1 MLITQPMLSHMQLD
15 LEIIMRFRHL
25 VLVGALSTAVVT
37 SGCAAPDATPPAA
50 AGTTAAGG
58 ASSAAKLTKD
68 DAIAAM
74 LPDAIKSSGT
84 VRVASGVS
92 FPPMEF
98 FDTDNKTVLGFD
110 ADLGAAL
117 GQVLGVKFDFQN
129 TNFDGIIG
137 GLNAGRYDLS
147 LTSMID
153 KKKRQGTVDFI
164 DYLNSGVTFMVA
176 KGNPKA
182 LKDKMDLCGKTVA
195 VEKSSTGDL
204 SVDDITAACT
214 KAGKAAV
221 TKLPFPDQTSA
232 VQALQSG
239 RADAVVAL
247 DLTLAYNVKTAP
259 DAFEVDAKPFGT
271 LPVGIPVPKNDPK
284 LRDAVQA
291 ALKAVISSGTY
302 DALLVKWNLQDQGLK
317 DAPINTGQ

>member
-1 MLITQPMLSHMQLD
+1 MQ
-15 LEIIMRFRHL
+15 RRHIALTTL
-25 VLVGALSTAVVT
+25 VASAALVA
-37 SGCAAPDATPPAA
+37 GCAAPDAAAPAGGGSA
-50 AGTTAAGG
+50 APGGGSTTASIAP
-58 ASSAAKLTKD
+58 LTKD
-68 DAIAAM
+68 PAAAAM
-74 LPDAIKSSGT
+74 LPPAIATAGT

-153 KKKRQGTVDFI
+153 KKSRQETVDFV
-164 DYLNSGVTFMVA
+164 DYLSSGVTFMVA
-176 KGNPKA
+176 KGNPKG
-182 LKDKMDLCGKTVA
+182 LSSKLDLCGKTAA
-195 VEKSSTGDL
+195 VEKSATGDL
-204 SVDDITAACT
+204 TVDDVNKECTAA
-214 KAGKAAV
+214 GKPAIV
-221 TKLPFPDQTSA
+221 KQPFPDQASA

-259 DAFEVDAKPFGT
+259 DAFQIGSKPFDT
-271 LPVGIPVPKNDPK
+271 LPVGIPVPKTNPA

-291 ALKAVISSGTY
+291 ALKKVIASGTY
-302 DALLVKWNLQDQGLK
+302 DQLLAKWNLTDQALK
-317 DAPINTGQ
+317 DASINAGK

>member
-1 MLITQPMLSHMQLD
+1 MQRRTLT
-15 LEIIMRFRHL
+15 L
-25 VLVGALSTAVVT
+25 VTALASVALA
-37 SGCAAPDATPPAA
+37 SGCAAPDATTGS
-50 AGTTAAGG
+50 AGASAPAGG
-58 ASSAAKLTKD
+58 SPTSTVPVLKKDPTIAAKLPP
-68 DAIAAM
+68 AIAT
-74 LPDAIKSSGT
+74 SGT

-98 FDTDNKTVLGFD
+98 FDTDNKTVIGFD

-137 GLNAGRYDLS
+137 GLNAGRYDLA

-153 KKKRQGTVDFI
+153 KKSRQETVDFV
-164 DYLNSGVTFMVA
+164 DYLSSGVTFMVA
-176 KGNPKA
+176 KGNPKG
-182 LKDKMDLCGKTVA
+182 LKDKLDLCGKTAA
-195 VEKSSTGDL
+195 VEKSATGDL
-204 SVDDITAACT
+204 TVDDVTKECTAA
-214 KAGKAAV
+214 GKPAII
-221 TKLPFPDQTSA
+221 KQPFPDQASA

-259 DAFEVDAKPFGT
+259 DAFQIGAKPFDT
-271 LPVGIPVPKNDPK
+271 LPVGIPVPKNNPA

-291 ALKAVISSGTY
+291 ALKQVITSGTY
-302 DALLVKWNLQDQGLK
+302 DQLLEKWNLKDQGLK
-317 DAPINTGQ
+317 DASINAGK

>member
-1 MLITQPMLSHMQLD
+1 MRLPHFALAAALAATMLAP
-15 LEIIMRFRHL
+15 
-25 VLVGALSTAVVT
+25 A
-37 SGCAAPDATPPAA
+37 CAAPDEAKTP
-50 AGTTAAGG
+50 AGG
-58 ASSAAKLTKD
+58 ASSATTPALTKD
-68 DAIAAM
+68 DTSAAL
-74 LPDAIKSSGT
+74 LPDAVRTAGK

-117 GQVLGVKFDFQN
+117 GQVLGVTFEFQN

-153 KKKRQGTVDFI
+153 KLSRQGTVDFI

-176 KGNPKA
+176 KGNPKG
-182 LKDKMDLCGKTVA
+182 LKEKVSLCGRRVA
-195 VEKSSTGDL
+195 VEKSATGDL
-204 SVDDITAACT
+204 TADDISKECAT
-214 KAGKAAV
+214 AGKPAV
-221 TKLPFPDQTSA
+221 SKLPFPDQASA

-239 RADAVVAL
+239 RADAVLAL
-247 DLTLAYNVKTAP
+247 DLTLAYNVKQAP
-259 DAFEVDAKPFGT
+259 DAFEIASKPFGT
-271 LPVGIPVPKNDPK
+271 LPVGIPVPKSNPK

-291 ALKAVISSGTY
+291 ALKKVIESGTY
-302 DALLVKWNLQDQGLK
+302 DALLAKWNLTDQALK
-317 DAPINTGQ
+317 DAPVNQGK

>member
-1 MLITQPMLSHMQLD
+1 MQL
-15 LEIIMRFRHL
+15 RHI
-25 VLVGALSTAVVT
+25 VLVGAVATAT
-37 SGCAAPDATPPAA
+37 IASGCAAPDQP
-50 AGTTAAGG
+50 
-58 ASSAAKLTKD
+58 ASSGGTKGTQTASASSLGKD
-68 DAIAAM
+68 EAIAAT
-74 LPDAIKSSGT
+74 LPEAIRSAGT

-137 GLNAGRYDLS
+137 GLDAGRYDLS

-153 KKKRQGTVDFI
+153 KKSRQTTVDFI
-164 DYLNSGVTFMVA
+164 DYLNSGVAFMVK
-176 KGNPKA
+176 KGNPKG
-182 LKDKMDLCGKTVA
+182 LKDKMDLCGKTAA
-195 VEKSSTGDL
+195 VEKSATGDL
-204 SVDDITAACT
+204 SVDDITKECKA
-214 KAGKAAV
+214 AGKPAV
-221 TKLPFPDQTSA
+221 NKQPFPDQASA

-247 DLTLAYNVKTAP
+247 DLTLAYNVKQAP
-259 DAFEVDAKPFGT
+259 NAFEIPVKPFGT
-271 LPVGIPVPKNDPK
+271 LPVGIPVPKKSPE

-291 ALKAVISSGTY
+291 ALRKVIDSGTY
-302 DALLVKWNLQDQGLK
+302 DQLLVKWNLQNQALK
-317 DAPINTGQ
+317 GAPLNTGQ

>member
-1 MLITQPMLSHMQLD
+1 MQL
-15 LEIIMRFRHL
+15 RHI
-25 VLVGALSTAVVT
+25 VLVGAVATAT
-37 SGCAAPDATPPAA
+37 IASGCAAPDQAA
-50 AGTTAAGG
+50 SGGGTKGTQTAS
-58 ASSAAKLTKD
+58 ASSLGKD
-68 DAIAAM
+68 EAIAAT
-74 LPDAIKSSGT
+74 LPEAIRSAGT

-137 GLNAGRYDLS
+137 GLDAGRYDLS

-153 KKKRQGTVDFI
+153 KKSRQTTVDFI
-164 DYLNSGVTFMVA
+164 DYLNSGVAFMVK
-176 KGNPKA
+176 KGNPKG
-182 LKDKMDLCGKTVA
+182 LKDKMDLCGKTAA
-195 VEKSSTGDL
+195 VEKSATGDL
-204 SVDDITAACT
+204 SVDDITKECKA
-214 KAGKAAV
+214 AGKPAV
-221 TKLPFPDQTSA
+221 NKQPFPDQASA

-247 DLTLAYNVKTAP
+247 DLTLAYNVKQAP
-259 DAFEVDAKPFGT
+259 NAFEIPVKPFGT
-271 LPVGIPVPKNDPK
+271 LPVGIPVPKKSPE

-291 ALKAVISSGTY
+291 ALRKVIDSGTY
-302 DALLVKWNLQDQGLK
+302 DQLLVKWNLQNQALK
-317 DAPINTGQ
+317 GAPLNTGQ

>member
-1 MLITQPMLSHMQLD
+1 
-15 LEIIMRFRHL
+15 MRLRHF
-25 VLVGALSTAVVT
+25 VLAGIVAIATAVA
-37 SGCAAPDATPPAA
+37 GCDAPDAAPSAPADGA
-50 AGTTAAGG
+50 G
-58 ASSAAKLTKD
+58 ASSAAAPTLTKD
-68 DAIAAM
+68 DTIAAM
-74 LPDAIKSSGT
+74 LPDAIKSAGT

-129 TNFDGIIG
+129 TNFDGILG

-153 KKKRQGTVDFI
+153 KKERQATVDFI
-164 DYLNSGVTFMVA
+164 DYLTSGVTFMVA
-176 KGNPKA
+176 KGNPKG
-182 LKDKMDLCGKTVA
+182 LVDKLDLCGNTAA

-204 SVDDITAACT
+204 SVDDITKECT
-214 KAGKAAV
+214 AAGKPAV
-221 TKLPFPDQTSA
+221 KKQPFPDQASA

-259 DAFEVDAKPFGT
+259 DAFQVDAKPFGT
-271 LPVGIPVPKNDPK
+271 LPVGIPVPKSNPQ

-291 ALKAVISSGTY
+291 ALKKVIDSGTY
-302 DALLVKWNLQDQGLK
+302 DALLAKWNLQSQALK
-317 DAPINTGQ
+317 GAPINTGK

>member
-1 MLITQPMLSHMQLD
+1 
-15 LEIIMRFRHL
+15 MRLRSL
-25 VLVGALSTAVVT
+25 VLVGALATAAVA
-37 SGCAAPDATPPAA
+37 SGCAAPDAASPASSSSGGAASPSASASASALAKDATLAA
-50 AGTTAAGG
+50 ALPAG
-58 ASSAAKLTKD
+58 
-68 DAIAAM
+68 IR
-74 LPDAIKSSGT
+74 SSGT

-110 ADLGAAL
+110 ADLGKAL
-117 GQVLGVKFDFQN
+117 GQVLGVTFDFQN

-137 GLNAGRYDLS
+137 GLNAGRYDLA

-153 KKKRQGTVDFI
+153 KKERQGTADFV

-176 KGNPKA
+176 KGNPKG
-182 LKDKMDLCGKTVA
+182 LKDKLDLCGKTAA

-204 SVDDITAACT
+204 SVDDITKECRA
-214 KAGKAAV
+214 AGKPAV
-221 TKLPFPDQTSA
+221 TKQPFPDQASA

-259 DAFEVDAKPFGT
+259 QSFEVTAKPFGT
-271 LPVGIPVPKNDPK
+271 LPVGIPVPKKDPQ
-284 LRDAVQA
+284 LRDAVQG
-291 ALKAVISSGTY
+291 ALKKVIASGTY
-302 DALLVKWNLQDQGLK
+302 DALLAKWNLQSQALT
-317 DAPINTGQ
+317 DAPINSGK

>member
-1 MLITQPMLSHMQLD
+1 
-15 LEIIMRFRHL
+15 MRLRHL
-25 VLVGALSTAVVT
+25 VLVGILATVTAVT
-37 SGCAAPDATPPAA
+37 GCAAPDAPPSAPTNG
-50 AGTTAAGG
+50 AGT
-58 ASSAAKLTKD
+58 SSAAPTLSKD

-74 LPDAIKSSGT
+74 LPDAIKSAGT

-129 TNFDGIIG
+129 TNFDGILG

-153 KKKRQGTVDFI
+153 KKERQATVDFI
-164 DYLNSGVTFMVA
+164 DYLTSGVTFMVA
-176 KGNPKA
+176 KGNPKG
-182 LKDKMDLCGKTVA
+182 LKDKLDLCGRTAA

-204 SVDDITAACT
+204 SVDDITKECT
-214 KAGKAAV
+214 AAGKPAV
-221 TKLPFPDQTSA
+221 KKQPFPDQASA

-247 DLTLAYNVKTAP
+247 DLTLAYNVKTSP
-259 DAFEVDAKPFGT
+259 DAFQVDAKPFGT
-271 LPVGIPVPKNDPK
+271 LPVGIPVPKNNPK

-291 ALKAVISSGTY
+291 ALKKVIDSGTY
-302 DALLVKWNLQDQGLK
+302 DALLAKWNLQDQALK
-317 DAPINTGQ
+317 GAPINTGK

>member
-1 MLITQPMLSHMQLD
+1 
-15 LEIIMRFRHL
+15 MRLRHL
-25 VLVGALSTAVVT
+25 VLVGAFSTVTAV
-37 SGCAAPDATPPAA
+37 SGCAAPDATGPASA
-50 AGTTAAGG
+50 PTAGAG
-58 ASSAAKLTKD
+58 ASSAPAVTLTKD

-74 LPDAIKSSGT
+74 LPDAINSAGS

-98 FDTDNKTVLGFD
+98 FDTDNKTVIGFD
-110 ADLGAAL
+110 ADLGAEL
-117 GQVLGVKFDFQN
+117 GRVLGVKFEFQN

-137 GLNAGRYDLS
+137 GLNAGRYDLA

-153 KKKRQGTVDFI
+153 KKERQQTVDFV
-164 DYLNSGVTFMVA
+164 DYLQSGVTFMVT

-182 LKDKMDLCGKTVA
+182 IKEKLDLCGKTAA
-195 VEKSSTGDL
+195 VEKSATGDL
-204 SVDDITAACT
+204 SVDDITKECT
-214 KAGKAAV
+214 AGGKPAV
-221 TKLPFPDQTSA
+221 TKQPFPDQASA

-259 DAFEVDAKPFGT
+259 EAFQVDAKPFGT
-271 LPVGIPVPKNDPK
+271 LPVGIPVPKDNPK

-291 ALKAVISSGTY
+291 ALKKVIDSGAY
-302 DALLVKWNLQDQGLK
+302 DALLAKWNLQGQALK
-317 DAPINTGQ
+317 GAPINSGQ

>member
-1 MLITQPMLSHMQLD
+1 MQLRP
-15 LEIIMRFRHL
+15 L
-25 VLVGALSTAVVT
+25 ALTAALAAVALA
-37 SGCAAPDATPPAA
+37 SACAAPDE
-50 AGTTAAGG
+50 GG
-58 ASSAAKLTKD
+58 ASGTTSGSAPAASVGALAKD

-74 LPDAIKSSGT
+74 LPDSIKSSGT

-92 FPPMEF
+92 FPPMEY

-117 GQVLGVKFDFQN
+117 GQVLGTKFEFQN

-137 GLNAGRYDLS
+137 GLDAGRYDLS

-153 KKKRQGTVDFI
+153 KLARQATVDFI

-182 LKDKMDLCGKTVA
+182 LKDKLDLCGKTAA

-204 SVDDITAACT
+204 SVDDISKECTAA
-214 KAGKAAV
+214 GKPAV
-221 TKLPFPDQTSA
+221 KKQPFPDQASA

-259 DAFEVDAKPFGT
+259 
-271 LPVGIPVPKNDPK
+271 N
-284 LRDAVQA
+284 
-291 ALKAVISSGTY
+291 ALKPRNLAQCIPMIPASSP
-302 DALLVKWNLQDQGLK
+302 L
-317 DAPINTGQ
+317 I